1 MVAALW
7 LSRSKNSLGLSGLST
22 DSSSLSSSG
31 PGFCPSV
38 ETTLA
43 ATASIWVGEVKAAFS
58 VSQPCRLVKV
68 LLSEKRG
75 LDGGAGLGGGSPLGL
90 PGG

>member
-7 LSRSKNSLGLSGLST
+7 LSRSKNSLGLSGLSI
-22 DSSSLSSSG
+22 DSSSFSSSG
-31 PGFCPSV
+31 TGFCPSA

-58 VSQPCRLVKV
+58 VSQPCRLAKV

-75 LDGGAGLGGGSPLGL
+75 LGGGGGLGGSPLGL